1 MKNKNEVLKI
11 VVGLL
16 IIAAVIF
23 GVLSKGKSGSSTGGS
38 ESDSGSK
45 AAESGNTKQVSSAEY
60 VNNERYLCDVAL
72 GFRFDENLFFNKGDK
87 EAKIILDG
95 KEVATIDKEDS
106 IYMKAYLKEG
116 KHKVTIKTGWLGD
129 SSVEFEAVRR
139 EINCFAYELKDKG
152 KKVNIEENKS
162 YNFPSDDSRYI
173 CLGDYKIIKND
184 IMTADFYESGYMQI
198 GNLYLTLPYYPDM
211 EDTDNGFHGNMYDYY
226 KTGDVDFWS
235 EDLANYDTEDAL
247 KQLLKDGIL
256 KDEYSEIHDIKAFSV
271 EGYPAVSCK
280 YIQNWDT
287 DLDTQDYLDD
297 ICGKRASTVHA
308 AVLYCEGTVY
318 FLTEDMTFLSDE
330 LQDIAFQEA
339 LDSFTIVE
347 DEEADEETQVTVE
360 ESSESMLMPEVT
372 MEESTEAVIE
382 PKTAE
387 ETMEAEDTDREYI
400 LPGSDATYLA
410 EKELTNLS
418 QDELRYA
425 VNEIYARHHRRF
437 KDAQLQAYFDAKSWY
452 TGTVE
457 PEDFDEKTLNAYEK
471 ENVKVIRAYIEKT
484 K

>member
-1 MKNKNEVLKI
+1 MKNKRELLKI

-16 IIAAVIF
+16 VIAAVIF
-23 GVLSKGKSGSSTGGS
+23 GVLSKGKSGSSTSSS
-38 ESDSGSK
+38 ENDSGSK
-45 AAESGNTKQVSSAEY
+45 IAESGNTKKMSSAEY

-106 IYMKAYLKEG
+106 IYLKAYLKEG

-129 SSVEFEAVRR
+129 SSVEFEAIRR
-139 EINCFAYELKDKG
+139 ETNCFAYELKDKG
-152 KKVNIEENKS
+152 KKVNIEEAKS

-247 KQLLKDGIL
+247 KQLLQDGIL
-256 KDEYSEIHDIKAFSV
+256 KDEYSEINDIKAFSV

-308 AVLYCEGTVY
+308 VVLYCEGTVY
-318 FLTEDMTFLSDE
+318 FLTADMTFLSDE
-330 LQDIAFQEA
+330 LQDIVFQEA
-339 LDSFTIVE
+339 IDSFTIVE
-347 DEEADEETQVTVE
+347 DDEEEEETQAVI
-360 ESSESMLMPEVT
+360 
-372 MEESTEAVIE
+372 EESTETAPTMEMIMETPAETVYE
-382 PKTAE
+382 PETVE
-387 ETMEAEDTDREYI
+387 ETTESFDVSQEFI
-400 LPGSDATYLA
+400 LPGSDATYIA

-425 VNEIYARHHRRF
+425 VNEIYARHHRKF

-457 PEDFDEKTLNAYEK
+457 PEDFDEKTLNVYEK
-471 ENVKVIRAYIEKT
+471 ENVKVIRGYIEKT